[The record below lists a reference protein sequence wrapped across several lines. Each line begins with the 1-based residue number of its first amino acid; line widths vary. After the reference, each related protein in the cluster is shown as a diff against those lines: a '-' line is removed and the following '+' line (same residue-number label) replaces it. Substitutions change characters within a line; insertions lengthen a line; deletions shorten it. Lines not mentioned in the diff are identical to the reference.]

1 MIRIRQEVQR
11 YLDKHFIVSEELLLW
26 KVHLDICLL
35 FNLTLDAAK
44 SHIISWLSSKTED
57 SKFLKYEYPYE
68 ILNNIF
74 IKCRSVR
81 DSEDGLPTYV
91 IGGDLKIFKIDPY
104 CKLLHVDYTDVW
116 AKISDILR
124 EVGGDFTIFDVDTI
138 IVSWAEEKLK
148 IFGYE
153 LRLMNYAKFIS

>member
-1 MIRIRQEVQR
+1 MNPCFYRERVLSEP
-11 YLDKHFIVSEELLLW
+11 LDE
-26 KVHLDICLL
+26 
-35 FNLTLDAAK
+35 
-44 SHIISWLSSKTED
+44 
-57 SKFLKYEYPYE
+57 
-68 ILNNIF
+68 
-74 IKCRSVR
+74 R
-81 DSEDGLPTYV
+81 
-91 IGGDLKIFKIDPY
+91 DLKIFKIDPY